1 MSLRLSCAALTC
13 LLSYC
18 RVGSS
23 YAKTLWATQE
33 EKKNASAE
41 NFTTKFW
48 LQCLDVFTGMPD
60 YLCPTFCLLP
70 RPSFLLLFSF
80 VLRLRKCWRD
90 VSHGVKLS
98 LPTNDVAAVLIECFE
113 FNRQR

>member
-1 MSLRLSCAALTC
+1 MPRRPVSYHTAVWDPLTLRRC
-13 LLSYC
+13 
-18 RVGSS
+18 GQH
-23 YAKTLWATQE
+23 KK
-33 EKKNASAE
+33 KKNASAE

-80 VLRLRKCWRD
+80 VLCLRKCWRD